1 MDVASR
7 ATLPHWRRVRTITYV
22 DPWLPDPDDARIIM
36 RALFELRAKLNEVGD
51 DVTAIR
57 RLLEED
63 DDGTGNDEELP

>member
-1 MDVASR
+1 
-7 ATLPHWRRVRTITYV
+7 V
-22 DPWLPDPDDARIIM
+22 DPWLPDPNDARIIM

-63 DDGTGNDEELP
+63 DDEAGNDEELP